1 MSQDKTASK
10 KSVEA
15 QVAPKA
21 PAAATSTSA
30 GSAPAP
36 AASPPIPQ
44 NKGSPPPAP
53 NAAGPPAA
61 TTSPPTMTPVPAAAP
76 TTPSPAPSAAP
87 AGPASPAAAS
97 TAPTPEIPEEI
108 PATGKS
114 INVLVIGVDSNFAKL
129 VQTSLST
136 LQAQHPDINYR
147 VFPGNAKE
155 KLIEY
160 LDKYQFHSII
170 FEEEMAD
177 VALDAWLKG
186 FSEILKKSQ
195 KNKTTPVILATSK
208 TDLNKT
214 KGCIKA
220 GYKDVIVKPLDQSL
234 FLEKMNLYNK
244 DIKLTESNLLF
255 SMDAAKDVDVGFYFK
270 TKSVSEYG
278 MKVTSEKAVDVG
290 SVVTIYATFIEEP
303 VAAVVIE
310 SIKGGDEQFTLSLMY
325 VGVTPAQTQTIRKF
339 FRTQYAEG
347 KEAA

>member
-1 MSQDKTASK
+1 MSQDKPASNK
-10 KSVEA
+10 LAEA

-21 PAAATSTSA
+21 PAAATSTPA
-30 GSAPAP
+30 GSTPAP
-36 AASPPIPQ
+36 AASPPTPQ
-44 NKGSPPPAP
+44 NKASPPPAP
-53 NAAGPPAA
+53 SAAGPPAA
-61 TTSPPTMTPVPAAAP
+61 ATSPPTTTPVPG
-76 TTPSPAPSAAP
+76 TTPTVAPVKAPPAPASLAVATPAP
-87 AGPASPAAAS
+87 A
-97 TAPTPEIPEEI
+97 PETPEEI
-108 PATGKS
+108 PASGKF
-114 INVLVIGVDSNFAKL
+114 INVLVIGVDANFAKL

-177 VALDAWLKG
+177 VTLDAWLKG
-186 FSEILKKSQ
+186 FSEILKKS
-195 KNKTTPVILATSK
+195 KNNKTTPVILATSK

-244 DIKLTESNLLF
+244 DIKLIESNLLF

-303 VAAVVIE
+303 LAAVVIE
-310 SIKGGDEQFTLSLMY
+310 AVKGGDEQFTLSLMY